1 MEDFILIKN
10 GLVLTLDRK
19 GTAGYFNILVRNG
32 KIYHIDN
39 ENKFNE
45 KEFISKYP
53 DTLIIDAADRIIMPG
68 FFNSKLISSYSLN
81 KYFFKKC
88 TYENINSWLSLKLT
102 ERFLTAKEN
111 SDLNHELFGIS
122 HARSL

>member
-45 KEFISKYP
+45 
-53 DTLIIDAADRIIMPG
+53 LIT
-68 FFNSKLISSYSLN
+68 NQ
-81 KYFFKKC
+81 
-88 TYENINSWLSLKLT
+88 E
-102 ERFLTAKEN
+102 
-111 SDLNHELFGIS
+111 
-122 HARSL
+122 